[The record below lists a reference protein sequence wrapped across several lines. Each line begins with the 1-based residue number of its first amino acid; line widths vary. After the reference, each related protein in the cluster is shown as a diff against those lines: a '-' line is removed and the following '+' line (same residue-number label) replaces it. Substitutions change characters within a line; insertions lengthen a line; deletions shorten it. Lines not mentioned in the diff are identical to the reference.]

1 MTNHKKT
8 YPKLIVSGLIFFFF
22 LSISSFITDTAY
34 SQHELRAGVA
44 KVDITNNTPR
54 VMVNGR
60 ISEGVQSRLM
70 SRILVLND
78 GEHPLI
84 IVTSDLNCHDVIT
97 PVLRERLEDELGI
110 KPSQL
115 ILLVT
120 HNHSSPI
127 QINPANFDYGHR
139 VANDIFDGIVEAMN
153 NERGPVTVH
162 FGVGQDYLLSSVG
175 NSPVDHDL
183 QVLKVMDGDDPIAI
197 YLNHGTHPLQ
207 NTRNRVDSGHPGF
220 VMDFIEEAIPGV
232 MAMYGTS
239 GVGSQFTYNWRE
251 VEAKT
256 SRYMEEGKSIAD
268 IDQMLEEESRSF
280 ARRVADL
287 TLKVVNDELTDVTG
301 PLSSRFEVIPLPL
314 AEPISLEEALELAE
328 SFPDDVGFV
337 HYPHEHRGTNWVRM
351 LLRYY
356 EKGLPFPT
364 QTTDMVGTYDTYLI
378 NLEDT
383 ELLEKYSYSIH
394 DKHPNFFEEVI
405 VAQIGPMPFVALQG
419 EVAAPIIMR
428 IKDSFRAKMPIMVSS
443 IFGTHN
449 LYIPTRELVR
459 LDVYQPRTLRIQYGS
474 PVDWDPSVE
483 DVMVN
488 AVIRMVNESLN
499 N

>member
-1 MTNHKKT
+1 M
-8 YPKLIVSGLIFFFF
+8 ISGLIILF
-22 LSISSFITDTAY
+22 SISLSTMLTDPAY
-34 SQHELRAGVA
+34 SQNELRAGTA
-44 KVDITNNTPR
+44 KVDITNHTPR

-60 ISEGVQSRLM
+60 VSEGVQSRLM
-70 SRILVLND
+70 SRILVLDD

-97 PVLRERLEDELGI
+97 PVLRERLEEELGI
-110 KPSQL
+110 QPSQL

-120 HNHSSPI
+120 HNHNAPI
-127 QINPANFDYGHR
+127 QINPDNFEYGHR
-139 VANDIFDGIVEAMN
+139 VANDIFEGILEAMEN
-153 NERGPVTVH
+153 KRGPVTVH

-183 QVLKVMDGDDPIAI
+183 QVLKVMDGDNPIAI
-197 YLNHGTHPLQ
+197 YMNHGTHPLQ
-207 NTRNRVDSGHPGF
+207 NTRNLVDTGHPGF
-220 VMDFIEEAIPGV
+220 VMDFVEDAIPGV

-239 GVGSQFTYNWRE
+239 GVGSQFTHNWRE
-251 VEAKT
+251 VSEKT
-256 SRYMEEGKSIAD
+256 ARYTEEGKSIAE
-268 IDQMLEEESRSF
+268 INQMLEEESRNF
-280 ARRVADL
+280 GKRVADL
-287 TLKVVNDELTDVTG
+287 ALKIVNDDLTDVTG
-301 PLSSRFEVIPLPL
+301 PLSSRFEVVSLPL
-314 AEPISLEEALELAE
+314 ADPISLEEAQKLAE
-328 SFPDDVGFV
+328 NFPDDVGFV

-378 NLEDT
+378 HLEDT
-383 ELLEKYSYSIH
+383 EFLEKYSYSIH
-394 DKHPNFFEEVI
+394 DKHPNFFEEVV

-428 IKDSFRAKMPIMVSS
+428 IKDAFRADMPIMVSS

-459 LDVYQPRTLRIQYGS
+459 LDVYQSRTLRIQYGS

-488 AVIRMVNESLN
+488 SVIRMVNESLSN
-499 N
+499 

>member
-1 MTNHKKT
+1 MTTNKKL
-8 YPKLIVSGLIFFFF
+8 YCNLMISGIFLFLLIT
-22 LSISSFITDTAY
+22 ITTLLAEPAY
-34 SQHELRAGVA
+34 SQFDLKAGTA
-44 KVDITNNTPR
+44 KVDITNETPR

-60 ISEGVQSRLM
+60 VSEGVQSRLM
-70 SRILVLND
+70 SRILVLDD

-120 HNHSSPI
+120 HNHNAPI
-127 QINPANFDYGHR
+127 QINPDNFDYGHR
-139 VANDIFDGIVEAMN
+139 VANDIFEGILEAMDN
-153 NERGPVTVH
+153 RRGPVTVH

-183 QVLKVMDGDDPIAI
+183 QVLKVMDGDNPIAI

-207 NTRNRVDSGHPGF
+207 NTRNLVDTGHPGF
-220 VMDFIEEAIPGV
+220 VMDFVEEAIPGV

-239 GVGSQFTYNWRE
+239 GVGSQFTHNWRE
-251 VEAKT
+251 ISEKT
-256 SRYMEEGKSIAD
+256 ARYTEEGKSSEE
-268 IDQMLEEESRSF
+268 IDQMLEMESRNF
-280 ARRVADL
+280 GKRVADL
-287 TLKVVNDELTDVTG
+287 VLKIVNDDLIDVTG
-301 PLSSRFEVIPLPL
+301 PLSSRFDVVSLPL
-314 AEPISLEEALELAE
+314 ADPISLEEAQKMAE
-328 SFPDDVGFV
+328 DFPDDVGFV

-364 QTTDMVGTYDTYLI
+364 QTTDMIGTYDTYLI
-378 NLEDT
+378 HLEDS

-394 DKHPNFFEEVI
+394 EKHPNFFEEVV

-428 IKDSFRAKMPIMVSS
+428 IKDAFRADMPIMVSS

-474 PVDWDPSVE
+474 PVGWDPSVE

-488 AVIRMVNESLN
+488 SVIQIVNEVIQK
-499 N
+499 

>member
-1 MTNHKKT
+1 
-8 YPKLIVSGLIFFFF
+8 
-22 LSISSFITDTAY
+22 
-34 SQHELRAGVA
+34 
-44 KVDITNNTPR
+44 
-54 VMVNGR
+54 
-60 ISEGVQSRLM
+60 
-70 SRILVLND
+70 
-78 GEHPLI
+78 
-84 IVTSDLNCHDVIT
+84 
-97 PVLRERLEDELGI
+97 
-110 KPSQL
+110 
-115 ILLVT
+115 
-120 HNHSSPI
+120 
-127 QINPANFDYGHR
+127 
-139 VANDIFDGIVEAMN
+139 
-153 NERGPVTVH
+153 
-162 FGVGQDYLLSSVG
+162 
-175 NSPVDHDL
+175 
-183 QVLKVMDGDDPIAI
+183 
-197 YLNHGTHPLQ
+197 
-207 NTRNRVDSGHPGF
+207 
-220 VMDFIEEAIPGV
+220 
-232 MAMYGTS
+232 MYGTS